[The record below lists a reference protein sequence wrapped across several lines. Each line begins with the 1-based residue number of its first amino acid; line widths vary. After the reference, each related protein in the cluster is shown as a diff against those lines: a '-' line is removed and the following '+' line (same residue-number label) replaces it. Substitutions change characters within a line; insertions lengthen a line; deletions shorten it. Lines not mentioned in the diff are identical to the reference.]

1 MANNLVRIL
10 IWLVMLIG
18 GAILGILIDAS
29 KFSALQSSIVWH
41 ILSFIVGLTLLK
53 LVLTISRN
61 TGRWLAKLGR
71 EGDIPR
77 MQTNRL
83 AKEGP
88 YSCMRHPMHMGLFL
102 FPFVMAFLIG
112 SVSFIL
118 IIAPL
123 EVLLMIIMIIFLEEP
138 EAIKKFGNKYKEYMK
153 QTPRFNLNS
162 NCLKYLLIDPKK

>member
-1 MANNLVRIL
+1 MANNTVRIIVWL
-10 IWLVMLIG
+10 IMLIG
-18 GAILGILIDAS
+18 GAVLGIILDTIQFSVLQGSVLWHLI
-29 KFSALQSSIVWH
+29 
-41 ILSFIVGLTLLK
+41 SFAFGVALLK

-61 TGRWLAKLGR
+61 TGRWLAKHGR

-83 AKEGP
+83 ATQGP

-102 FPFVMAFLIG
+102 FPFVMAFLLG

-123 EVLLMIIMIIFLEEP
+123 EVILMIIMIIFLEEP
-138 EAIKKFGNKYKEYMK
+138 EAIAKFGDEYKEYMAK
-153 QTPRFNLNS
+153 TPRFNLS
-162 NCLKYLLIDPKK
+162 KNCLKYLLVAPKK

>member
-1 MANNLVRIL
+1 
-10 IWLVMLIG
+10 MLIG
-18 GAILGILIDAS
+18 GAVLGIILDAHY
-29 KFSALQSSIVWH
+29 FPILQTSIIWH
-41 ILSFIVGLTLLK
+41 ILSFILALALLK

-83 AKEGP
+83 AKGGP

-112 SVSFIL
+112 SLVFIV

-138 EAIKKFGNKYKEYMK
+138 EAIAKFGDEYKEYMAEI
-153 QTPRFNLNS
+153 PRFNLRT

>member
-1 MANNLVRIL
+1 MANNTVRII
-10 IWLVMLIG
+10 IWLIMLIG
-18 GAILGILIDAS
+18 GAVLGLILDGIYFPVLRA
-29 KFSALQSSIVWH
+29 SIVWH
-41 ILSFIVGLTLLK
+41 ILSFALGLALLK

-102 FPFVMAFLIG
+102 FPFVVALLVG
-112 SVSFIL
+112 SASFIL

-138 EAIKKFGNKYKEYMK
+138 EAIAKFGDEYREYMAT
-153 QTPRFNLNS
+153 TPRFNLS
-162 NCLKYLLIDPKK
+162 GSCLKYLLVDPNK